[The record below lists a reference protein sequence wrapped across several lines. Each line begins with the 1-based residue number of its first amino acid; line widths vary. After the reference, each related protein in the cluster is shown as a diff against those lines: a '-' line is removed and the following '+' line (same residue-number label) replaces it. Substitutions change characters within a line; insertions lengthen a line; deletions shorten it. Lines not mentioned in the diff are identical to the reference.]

1 MNYEVIDFRMKK
13 IPWLP
18 IVISTLLIAAVV
30 FAIFEYSINQGKV
43 DWSNSFRG
51 DILPISFEAPVVGLS
66 DGDSIKVQF
75 QGDEVKIILFGIDAP
90 ETWQFHGLAS
100 TLFLQRILCDPVT
113 VEKKTTDRYGRTVAV
128 LWCNG
133 VDINRK
139 MVEEGYAWANR
150 AYSNDYVLSEN
161 NARSAGIGLWQEENP
176 TPPWEYRG
184 R

>member
-1 MNYEVIDFRMKK
+1 MNYEVIDFRMKR

-100 TLFLQRILCDPVT
+100 TLFPPVI
-113 VEKKTTDRYGRTVAV
+113 ESRLTT
-128 LWCNG
+128 L
-133 VDINRK
+133 I
-139 MVEEGYAWANR
+139 
-150 AYSNDYVLSEN
+150 SS
-161 NARSAGIGLWQEENP
+161 RSP
-176 TPPWEYRG
+176 
-184 R
+184 